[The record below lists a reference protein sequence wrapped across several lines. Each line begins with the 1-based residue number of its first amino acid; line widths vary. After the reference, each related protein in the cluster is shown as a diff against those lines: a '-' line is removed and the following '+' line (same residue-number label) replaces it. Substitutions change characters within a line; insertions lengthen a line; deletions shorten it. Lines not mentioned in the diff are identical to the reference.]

1 MKNPF
6 NRLWRVFSNQPVH
19 YNATMGRRQQQE
31 HLNLCYFYTDISM
44 NGGIERVI
52 SLLAGEQVEKLGY
65 NVTIVSMF
73 RSSKLL
79 PYDFS
84 DKINFVYLSDEPYR
98 GAPGS
103 LRRLKLQL
111 KSLFLIKKHF
121 RKHKYDVIAAQSFPC
136 AFMAYLAIHRKQT
149 IIAVEHVYHDYYGAH
164 VQKLRNYIYRRL
176 NGVVVLTDN
185 DRDAFVAKVGKVEVI
200 PNPIVFN
207 DNVPAIL
214 NSTKIITVGR
224 LEHQKGYD
232 NLIKIFRKVHK
243 AHPEW
248 TLHIY
253 GKGTQKD
260 MLQSMIEQYGMI
272 GAVVLEGVSDVI
284 AEKFRDSAFCVVS
297 SRFEG
302 FPMVITEAMREGVP
316 CISFRCPNGPES
328 IITHGV
334 DGLLVEN
341 QNKDAMAD
349 AIINLIEDAE
359 LRHKL
364 GLEAFRSIRQFDVH
378 TVAMKWDEYYK
389 TILNV

>member
-6 NRLWRVFSNQPVH
+6 NKFGRGFSKHPVH
-19 YNATMGRRQQQE
+19 YNTVTGLQQQQE

-52 SLLAGEQVEKLGY
+52 SLLAGEQTEKLGY

-79 PYDFS
+79 PYYFS
-84 DKINFVYLSDEPYR
+84 DKIKFVYLSDEPYG

-164 VQKLRNYIYRRL
+164 VQKLRNYIYRKL
-176 NGVVVLTDN
+176 NGVVVLTNN
-185 DRDAFVAKVGKVEVI
+185 DRDSFDAKVGNVEVI

-207 DNVPAIL
+207 DNAPSVL
-214 NSTKIITVGR
+214 DSTKIISVGR
-224 LEHQKGYD
+224 LEYQKGYD
-232 NLIKIFRKVHK
+232 NLIDIFRKVHK
-243 AHPEW
+243 VHPDW

-260 MLQSMIEQYGMI
+260 ILQSMIEQYGMV

-284 AEKFRDSAFCVVS
+284 AEKFRESAFCVVS

-302 FPMVITEAMREGVP
+302 FSMVIAEAMREGVP

-341 QNKDAMAD
+341 QNKEAMSE
-349 AIINLIEDAE
+349 AIIHLIEDTE
-359 LRHKL
+359 LRHEL
-364 GLEAFRSIRQFDVH
+364 GREAFQSIRQFDIH
-378 TVAMKWDEYYK
+378 TIALKWDEYYK